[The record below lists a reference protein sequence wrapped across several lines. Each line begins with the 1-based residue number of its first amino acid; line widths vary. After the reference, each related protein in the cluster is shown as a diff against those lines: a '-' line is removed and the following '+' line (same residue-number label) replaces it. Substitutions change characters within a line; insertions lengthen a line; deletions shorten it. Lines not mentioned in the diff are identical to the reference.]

1 MDSEKGQAPFE
12 LDTAPGAEQTEEMAG
27 CAEATQARCEVV
39 CRLDQVAVPASVTFP
54 ASILAPVSVPV
65 HASVFAT
72 APCSLSAAVCR
83 IA

>member
-1 MDSEKGQAPFE
+1 MASEKGQAAIE
-12 LDTAPGAEQTEEMAG
+12 LDTASGAEQKEEMAG

-39 CRLDQVAVPASVTFP
+39 CRLDQVAVSASVAFP

-65 HASVFAT
+65 PASVFAT
-72 APCSLSAAVCR
+72 VPCSFFAAVCR